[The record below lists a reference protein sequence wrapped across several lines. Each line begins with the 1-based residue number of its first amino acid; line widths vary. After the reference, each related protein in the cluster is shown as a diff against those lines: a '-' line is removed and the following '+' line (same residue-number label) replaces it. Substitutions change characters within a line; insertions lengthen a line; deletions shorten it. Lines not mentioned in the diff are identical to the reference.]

1 MPAAAPVKKADPLPA
16 KKDGPVLTPAS
27 ASPVKKAAAV
37 MPVVTAPP
45 KPLLV
50 RDDAAAAEAA
60 AAEAAKQ
67 AAEAVEKFDQP
78 LEVTRKSTKKA
89 VKVAAIAVGAAAF
102 GILLNLVGLPSRSIF

>member
-50 RDDAAAAEAA
+50 RDDAAAEAA

-67 AAEAVEKFDQP
+67 AAEAVEKFDEP
-78 LEVTRKSTKKA
+78 LEVTRKTTKKA